1 MERRNLPAPKSP
13 MSHCGPL
20 RLLLPPVSQR
30 PRESCSRVGEIKSR
44 QIDTLK
50 RIDALLVGRW
60 RGAGQKLGRDVG
72 GAGLWIRRRVSRRR
86 HHQAGR
92 HLDLLWSEGRRREQV
107 RSRDP
112 GREKASGRGEDE
124 ALGQACRLLP
134 PSRLSSA
141 VARPPARA
149 PPPGK
154 AERRQG
160 DDAGPRGEHHLAA
173 ARLHQDV
180 LDDVLQ
186 QRLLQVGERREPAG
200 GAGVS
205 AATRHAQ
212 RSPRAASVLRRE
224 PRALRGFSLNS
235 SPSQR
240 YEASLFQFYRH
251 SNCCLRGPSCRTS
264 CCWYK
269 WWDSNPG
276 IGRPHLGA
284 SFGERHLAMT
294 GCRGTGAP
302 ESPPRQRPQS
312 SPRGRWGKRWYF
324 SPGSRKPF
332 KRLGSLYPP

>member
-1 MERRNLPAPKSP
+1 MSEGLASGYGEESVGGGTTKPDATSICCGPRDAAGSRSGVGILEERKLRVGVKMRLWAKPAGFCPPRGPPAP
-13 MSHCGPL
+13 
-20 RLLLPPVSQR
+20 
-30 PRESCSRVGEIKSR
+30 SR
-44 QIDTLK
+44 
-50 RIDALLVGRW
+50 
-60 RGAGQKLGRDVG
+60 
-72 GAGLWIRRRVSRRR
+72 
-86 HHQAGR
+86 
-92 HLDLLWSEGRRREQV
+92 GRR
-107 RSRDP
+107 P
-112 GREKASGRGEDE
+112 
-124 ALGQACRLLP
+124 
-134 PSRLSSA
+134 
-141 VARPPARA
+141 RA

-284 SFGERHLAMT
+284 SFGERHLAMR